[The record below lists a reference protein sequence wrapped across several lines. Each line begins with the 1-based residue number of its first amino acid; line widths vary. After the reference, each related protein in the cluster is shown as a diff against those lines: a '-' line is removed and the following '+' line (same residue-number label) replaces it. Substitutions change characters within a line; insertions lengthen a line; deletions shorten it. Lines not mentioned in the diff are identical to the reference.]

1 MDNLF
6 LVYINRVG
14 QNWKG
19 DYIFEF
25 LFSDVTENI
34 DGDGWDSY
42 PASSNPEPPENKFI
56 KKVGSLTSNLNLD
69 LVSESDSFS
78 IWDAVDGVVSMA
90 WENLDGY
97 EEYPDKRVYFSFG
110 EEIKSVEDKLYE
122 KDYILIYDNIL
133 KNKVKHV

>member
-1 MDNLF
+1 MDNVF

-25 LFSDVTENI
+25 LFSDVTKNI

-69 LVSESDSFS
+69 LVNESDSFS
-78 IWDAVDGVVSMA
+78 IWDAVDGVISMA

-97 EEYPDKRVYFSFG
+97 EEYPDKRVHFSFG
-110 EEIKSVEDKLYE
+110 ENIKSVEDKLYE
-122 KDYILIYDNIL
+122 KDYILVYDKIL

>member
-19 DYIFEF
+19 ENIFEF

-56 KKVGSLTSNLNLD
+56 KKVGVLTSTLNLD
-69 LVSESDSFS
+69 LVNESDSFS
-78 IWDAVDGVVSMA
+78 IWDAVDGVISMA
-90 WENLDGY
+90 WENLEGY
-97 EEYPDKRVYFSFG
+97 EEYPDKRVHFSFG
-110 EEIKSVEDKLYE
+110 EKIKYVEDKLYE
-122 KDYILIYDNIL
+122 KDYILIYDKIL
-133 KNKVKHV
+133 KNKVKHA

>member
-19 DYIFEF
+19 ENIFEF

-34 DGDGWDSY
+34 DGDSWDSY
-42 PASSNPEPPENKFI
+42 PASGNPEPPENKFI
-56 KKVGSLTSNLNLD
+56 KKVGVLTSNLNLD
-69 LVSESDSFS
+69 LVNESDSFS
-78 IWDAVDGVVSMA
+78 IWDAVDGVISMA
-90 WENLDGY
+90 WENLEGY
-97 EEYPDKRVYFSFG
+97 EEYPDKRVHFSFG

-122 KDYILIYDNIL
+122 KDYILIYDKIL
-133 KNKVKHV
+133 KNKVKHA